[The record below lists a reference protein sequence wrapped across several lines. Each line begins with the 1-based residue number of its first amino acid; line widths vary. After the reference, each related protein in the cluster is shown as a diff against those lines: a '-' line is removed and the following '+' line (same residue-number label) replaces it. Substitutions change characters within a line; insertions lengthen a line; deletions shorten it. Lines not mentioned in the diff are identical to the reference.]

1 MKTVSLLLCLFG
13 SFWLITA
20 GEPVPG
26 PESTNRVEG
35 VESAQPRLPEPGEG
49 RKWRL
54 VWSDKF
60 DGAHLDETKWEAMGD
75 WKRRDG
81 FWTKADAYLDGGGN
95 LLLRT
100 RKDGDRYCSGAV
112 RTLDRFEHAF
122 GYWEVRCR
130 LPKQPGHWPAFW
142 LMCKGVHRVGE
153 DGRDGTE
160 IDIVEVPWRTG
171 RITMNL
177 HWDGYGD
184 AHQSIGANHE
194 DPGLMSGFHT
204 FGLLWNPDGYVFY
217 TDGLETWRTDAGG
230 VSRVP
235 EYIKLTEEIGAWGGD
250 IGKAVLPDYF
260 TVDYVRVYA
269 VSGGN

>member
-1 MKTVSLLLCLFG
+1 
-13 SFWLITA
+13 
-20 GEPVPG
+20 
-26 PESTNRVEG
+26 
-35 VESAQPRLPEPGEG
+35 
-49 RKWRL
+49 
-54 VWSDKF
+54 
-60 DGAHLDETKWEAMGD
+60 
-75 WKRRDG
+75 
-81 FWTKADAYLDGGGN
+81 
-95 LLLRT
+95 
-100 RKDGDRYCSGAV
+100 
-112 RTLDRFEHAF
+112 
-122 GYWEVRCR
+122 
-130 LPKQPGHWPAFW
+130 
-142 LMCKGVHRVGE
+142 
-153 DGRDGTE
+153 
-160 IDIVEVPWRTG
+160 
-171 RITMNL
+171 MNL